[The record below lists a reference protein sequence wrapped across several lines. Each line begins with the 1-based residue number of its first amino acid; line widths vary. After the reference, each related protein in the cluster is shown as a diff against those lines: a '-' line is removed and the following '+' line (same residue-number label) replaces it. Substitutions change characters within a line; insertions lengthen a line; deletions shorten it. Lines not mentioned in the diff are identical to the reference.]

1 MVICVVAGLIIGVLL
16 KIFGDHGGIF
26 AELMQEFGRTGRF
39 DYRHAPGI
47 VITAF
52 VSLSAGGSLGPE
64 APMADASGSL
74 GTWLSDRLKMD
85 GRSTRSLGFSGLSG
99 MLGAFVTSPFSGALL
114 ALESARSALSL
125 PWVLI
130 PSLVSSAVATVTFV
144 LLSGEFFG
152 SLYVFPEYSP
162 RLTDLLLAVPLGLVG
177 AAAGAVFIMLYRIL
191 RRVMQPI
198 HHRFVLRGLLGG
210 LGLGVAGALLPLTLF
225 SGEEQTHT
233 LIEEVGEYGVL
244 MLIAMAFVKLAVTSL
259 LLTSGWKGGYI
270 FPTMFAGV
278 ALGIAAHLIFPS
290 IPLAVA
296 VATTMAGAMVATMK
310 APLFTALFTAMLVQR
325 EAAPAIAIA
334 VVVGLLA
341 TARLSMVP
349 PAEPGAATP
358 PAEPSAADV
367 GRDDAPPSA

>member
-1 MVICVVAGLIIGVLL
+1 
-16 KIFGDHGGIF
+16 
-26 AELMQEFGRTGRF
+26 
-39 DYRHAPGI
+39 
-47 VITAF
+47 
-52 VSLSAGGSLGPE
+52 
-64 APMADASGSL
+64 MADASGSL

-114 ALESARSALSL
+114 ALESARSAISL
-125 PWVLI
+125 PWVLF

-152 SLYVFPEYSP
+152 NLYVFPEYSP

-177 AAAGAVFIMLYRIL
+177 AAAGAIFIMLYRIL

-198 HHRFVLRGLLGG
+198 HHRFVLRGVLGG
-210 LGLGVAGALLPLTLF
+210 LGLGIAGAVLPLTLF

-244 MLIAMAFVKLAVTSL
+244 MLIAMALVKLAVTSL
-259 LLTSGWKGGYI
+259 LLTAGWKGGYI

-278 ALGIAAHLIFPS
+278 ALGIAVHLIFPS

-349 PAEPGAATP
+349 PAA
-358 PAEPSAADV
+358 PSAAAGDSAV
-367 GRDDAPPSA
+367 VDAGPDATESEAANVREDDGPPSA